1 MRGMRRGPG
10 MYVEGPDTSTPPQ
23 PRCAPQ
29 IRTTSVLMQSGHGE
43 GTPPFCA
50 VSPPHAGAVTGW
62 RHERGAFA
70 RSPPARA
77 LWYTHGRRPVRVST
91 AGDSHRGAAHA
102 ARGGG
107 RVQPFLAVFGAQHS
121 RARAHLPSEFEEC
134 IERAGGSEVLGA
146 SVHLPGPRRA
156 PHARDRSPTDAD
168 MPSLPDEGLHQC
180 S

>member
-10 MYVEGPDTSTPPQ
+10 MYVEGPDTSNPPQ

-50 VSPPHAGAVTGW
+50 VRPPHAGAVTGW

-77 LWYTHGRRPVRVST
+77 LGTPM
-91 AGDSHRGAAHA
+91 GAARFA
-102 ARGGG
+102 
-107 RVQPFLAVFGAQHS
+107 
-121 RARAHLPSEFEEC
+121 
-134 IERAGGSEVLGA
+134 
-146 SVHLPGPRRA
+146 
-156 PHARDRSPTDAD
+156 
-168 MPSLPDEGLHQC
+168 
-180 S
+180 

>member
-1 MRGMRRGPG
+1 MEIFFSTVHDCSASNLAVPENSYGGS
-10 MYVEGPDTSTPPQ
+10 MYVEGSDTSNPPQ

-77 LWYTHGRRPVRVST
+77 LGTPM
-91 AGDSHRGAAHA
+91 GAA
-102 ARGGG
+102 
-107 RVQPFLAVFGAQHS
+107 
-121 RARAHLPSEFEEC
+121 
-134 IERAGGSEVLGA
+134 
-146 SVHLPGPRRA
+146 
-156 PHARDRSPTDAD
+156 RSA
-168 MPSLPDEGLHQC
+168 
-180 S
+180 

>member
-10 MYVEGPDTSTPPQ
+10 MYVEGPDTSNPPQ

-77 LWYTHGRRPVRVST
+77 LGTPM
-91 AGDSHRGAAHA
+91 GAA
-102 ARGGG
+102 
-107 RVQPFLAVFGAQHS
+107 
-121 RARAHLPSEFEEC
+121 
-134 IERAGGSEVLGA
+134 
-146 SVHLPGPRRA
+146 
-156 PHARDRSPTDAD
+156 RSA
-168 MPSLPDEGLHQC
+168 
-180 S
+180 